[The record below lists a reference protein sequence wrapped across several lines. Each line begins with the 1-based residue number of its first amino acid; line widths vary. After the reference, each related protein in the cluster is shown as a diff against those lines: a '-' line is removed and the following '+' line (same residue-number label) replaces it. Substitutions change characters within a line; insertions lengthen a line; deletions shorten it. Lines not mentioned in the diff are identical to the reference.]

1 ISRVDLAT
9 MKSDAPIP
17 VLVDP
22 NAQVDDPARAFT
34 LTSAVTGAVGN
45 GGEKPIPGRFGTRMG
60 CQGFPM
66 VKSTLPKGRILA
78 PQILVDPGDP
88 ENRAQGYGD
97 SNQPTEVANVS
108 VIDTG
113 PRAIVPAS
121 TKVIP
126 EQFFGGDPRAPQ
138 AGECLLPRAAAVDD
152 STSTLLV
159 SCLGIDAVVA
169 YDAASANPVA
179 VEKARWDVGS
189 GPLGIAVESG
199 KHRAIVWSQ
208 FERSLEI
215 IDLGEM
221 GAVDTKGAEPKQHDR
236 IALKSMAE
244 PMPLAVV
251 LGRQIFHAV
260 GDTRISQDG
269 RACAS
274 CHPDGRDDA
283 ITWATPEGPR
293 RTIMLAG
300 RLAGTEPLAWGGTS
314 KDLREHLGHTFERL
328 NGQGLRNVE
337 LEALVAYVDALPP
350 PPADAVH
357 DQALVKKGEAIFRD
371 SKTECATCHMEGG
384 TDRKVH
390 DLGAKARADRKGTF
404 DTPSLR
410 LISGRGPF
418 FHDGRFESIR
428 QLLVES
434 DGMMGHTK
442 QLDAEDLDALEAYV
456 NSL

>member
-1 ISRVDLAT
+1 
-9 MKSDAPIP
+9 
-17 VLVDP
+17 
-22 NAQVDDPARAFT
+22 
-34 LTSAVTGAVGN
+34 
-45 GGEKPIPGRFGTRMG
+45 
-60 CQGFPM
+60 
-66 VKSTLPKGRILA
+66 
-78 PQILVDPGDP
+78 
-88 ENRAQGYGD
+88 
-97 SNQPTEVANVS
+97 
-108 VIDTG
+108 
-113 PRAIVPAS
+113 
-121 TKVIP
+121 
-126 EQFFGGDPRAPQ
+126 
-138 AGECLLPRAAAVDD
+138 
-152 STSTLLV
+152 
-159 SCLGIDAVVA
+159 
-169 YDAASANPVA
+169 
-179 VEKARWDVGS
+179 
-189 GPLGIAVESG
+189 
-199 KHRAIVWSQ
+199 
-208 FERSLEI
+208 
-215 IDLGEM
+215 
-221 GAVDTKGAEPKQHDR
+221 
-236 IALKSMAE
+236 
-244 PMPLAVV
+244 
-251 LGRQIFHAV
+251 V